1 MTNAVMIKLRE
12 GPRHIRVKRC
22 PQAMEGSLPWLDHC
36 LALEQKIGQIFTF
49 CVYSPFASPSSK

>member
-36 LALEQKIGQIFTF
+36 LALEQ
-49 CVYSPFASPSSK
+49 